1 MARVAQQ
8 VRQLYEMCAVALVSG
23 RANLDGA
30 SEVGFDVELPVFTV
44 GRAAE
49 LAHIHPQTLRQYDRL
64 GLVVPQRTDGGA
76 RRYSLRDVSRLAHA
90 QQLSQ
95 DEGINLAG
103 ITRILDLEEENREL
117 RRQVARLRKPS
128 GSSVFAA
135 DADGGIV
142 EIERSGSARRWRRQ
156 IHVDP
161 RTAAGPRPWSSGAW
175 RKRWN
180 AGKPRTRREWDLPSN
195 MRLVADRQPIA
206 YCVCNA
212 MFLGAMVPPALRRIV
227 PDLW

>member
-23 RANLDGA
+23 RAHLDGA
-30 SEVGFDVELPVFTV
+30 SEVRFDVELPVFTV

-117 RRQVARLRKPS
+117 HRQVARLRKPS

-156 IHVDP
+156 IHVDLRALP
-161 RTAAGPRPWSSGAW
+161 A
-175 RKRWN
+175 
-180 AGKPRTRREWDLPSN
+180 RRERYDDGGTDDGSGSQAVVVWR
-195 MRLVADRQPIA
+195 MA
-206 YCVCNA
+206 
-212 MFLGAMVPPALRRIV
+212 
-227 PDLW
+227 

>member
-30 SEVGFDVELPVFTV
+30 SEVG
-44 GRAAE
+44 
-49 LAHIHPQTLRQYDRL
+49 PQTLRQYDRL

-161 RTAAGPRPWSSGAW
+161 RALPA
-175 RKRWN
+175 
-180 AGKPRTRREWDLPSN
+180 RRERYDDGGTDDGSGSQTVVVWR
-195 MRLVADRQPIA
+195 MA
-206 YCVCNA
+206 
-212 MFLGAMVPPALRRIV
+212 
-227 PDLW
+227 

>member
-128 GSSVFAA
+128 GSSVSPRTRTAA
-135 DADGGIV
+135 SSRSNAVAAPVGGV
-142 EIERSGSARRWRRQ
+142 GRFTSTPGRC
-156 IHVDP
+156 P
-161 RTAAGPRPWSSGAW
+161 RVANGMTTVGRTTAAGPRPWSSGAW

-195 MRLVADRQPIA
+195 MR
-206 YCVCNA
+206 
-212 MFLGAMVPPALRRIV
+212 
-227 PDLW
+227 

>member
-30 SEVGFDVELPVFTV
+30 SEVG
-44 GRAAE
+44 AAE

-161 RTAAGPRPWSSGAW
+161 RALPA
-175 RKRWN
+175 
-180 AGKPRTRREWDLPSN
+180 RRERYDDGGTDDGSGSQTVVVWR
-195 MRLVADRQPIA
+195 MA
-206 YCVCNA
+206 
-212 MFLGAMVPPALRRIV
+212 
-227 PDLW
+227 

>member
-23 RANLDGA
+23 RAHLDGA

-142 EIERSGSARRWRRQ
+142 EVERSQRARMWRRQ
-156 IHVDP
+156 LRADA
-161 RTAAGPRPWSSGAW
+161 RQ
-175 RKRWN
+175 
-180 AGKPRTRREWDLPSN
+180 LPSRESVRAERAEEGDD
-195 MRLVADRQPIA
+195 MGSRSVVVWGIR
-206 YCVCNA
+206 
-212 MFLGAMVPPALRRIV
+212 
-227 PDLW
+227 